1 MDSMEIQTI
10 LQKLEERVPPDSDL
24 VLVGGSALALLGNPR
39 LTIDIDF
46 VGDDIHPN
54 ELHKTLLQAAKELKI
69 SLEAV
74 PLDRFVPL
82 PEGSS
87 EE

>member
-1 MDSMEIQTI
+1 MDSMAIQII
-10 LQKLEERVPPDSDL
+10 LQKLGERVPPDSHL

-54 ELHKTLLQAAKELKI
+54 ELHKTLLQAAKER
-69 SLEAV
+69 EAQI
-74 PLDRFVPL
+74 
-82 PEGSS
+82 GSS
-87 EE
+87 I